1 MLSRVANNLFWL
13 DRYMERSY
21 GLVKLIIT
29 NYNSTLDSGEYS
41 SWNGILKT
49 YMNIESLDDLNEYD
63 DAISIIDFMLFD
75 KINPNTLIN
84 IISKARENARGVQ
97 EHISKEVW
105 LTSNKFYLHIND
117 KSIHKKFRRLDPIV
131 FLEDL
136 LSYNLMYYSS
146 SDLTQERGNAFGF
159 MNLGKYYERT
169 LQSVDF
175 LSYRLNQLSK
185 EEYLLQESVFWKNLL
200 LSIGGYQIYL
210 KTYKSIFNANNIIEL
225 ISLNQFFPRSIRY
238 SLSKFKI
245 VNENGKLKFFDNLTN
260 LTSNNKEIILYK
272 IFQTQTNIKKYYL
285 LTNMGILITDLL
297 DDKNYEVTDLF
308 LETTAG
314 RLIFSFNF
322 TNALKI

>member
-238 SLSKFKI
+238 SLSKLSNHVMLLNKYNLKSD
-245 VNENGKLKFFDNLTN
+245 NEL
-260 LTSNNKEIILYK
+260 
-272 IFQTQTNIKKYYL
+272 IFQVKKLENFVSYNSIGSINDQGLEIFLDKIKKDLNQIY
-285 LTNMGILITDLL
+285 NLIT
-297 DDKNYEVTDLF
+297 KTF
-308 LETTAG
+308 
-314 RLIFSFNF
+314 FSQ
-322 TNALKI
+322 LH